1 MPESGTYQLPPKSL
15 KWESGQDGR
24 YQTVYLPVTIL
35 ETGKISWSIWP
46 TEKAGRAVGR
56 DSQIVACQLARCRS
70 AEGCGSPAAT
80 SKGHRPFEAPTEPT
94 GETSSLQGSRV
105 KPLPSNMMLCVIS
118 YWVLFGAKTRQIQQ
132 LRCCVLP
139 RQAVETEECLSE
151 INTTQWTSRNPRHLQ
166 PQAQRPQFQP
176 CQQ

>member
-24 YQTVYLPVTIL
+24 YQTVYLPVTIWG
-35 ETGKISWSIWP
+35 TGKISWSFWP

-56 DSQIVACQLARCRS
+56 DSQIFACQLARCRS

-105 KPLPSNMMLCVIS
+105 NPLPSDMMLCVIS
-118 YWVLFGAKTRQIQQ
+118 YWVLSGAKRRQIQQ
-132 LRCCVLP
+132 LRCCVLLAKLLK
-139 RQAVETEECLSE
+139 RRLEKSFIVRLFTYNKWGQGNVY
-151 INTTQWTSRNPRHLQ
+151 RDH
-166 PQAQRPQFQP
+166 
-176 CQQ
+176 

>member
-1 MPESGTYQLPPKSL
+1 MAVIRPSICLLLFWEQAKSVGQNGPL
-15 KWESGQDGR
+15 KKPDE
-24 YQTVYLPVTIL
+24 L
-35 ETGKISWSIWP
+35 
-46 TEKAGRAVGR
+46 AGR
-56 DSQIVACQLARCRS
+56 DSQIFACQLARSKS

-105 KPLPSNMMLCVIS
+105 KPLPSDMMLCVIS
-118 YWVLFGAKTRQIQQ
+118 YWVLSGAQRRQIQQ

-166 PQAQRPQFQP
+166 PQAQRPQFQS

>member
-35 ETGKISWSIWP
+35 GTGKISWSFWP

-56 DSQIVACQLARCRS
+56 DSQIFACQLARSKS
-70 AEGCGSPAAT
+70 AESAA
-80 SKGHRPFEAPTEPT
+80 
-94 GETSSLQGSRV
+94 LC
-105 KPLPSNMMLCVIS
+105 PSDMMLCVIS
-118 YWVLFGAKTRQIQQ
+118 YWVLSGAKRRQIQQ
-132 LRCCVLP
+132 LRCCVFP

-151 INTTQWTSRNPRHLQ
+151 INSTQRTSRNPRHLQ
-166 PQAQRPQFQP
+166 PQAQRPQFQS